1 MRIHMIL
8 FTIIIERANVASVE
22 KSKRRSRQIEQKI
35 NDVKSKY
42 TLI

>member
-8 FTIIIERANVASVE
+8 FTIIIERANAASIE
-22 KSKRRSRQIEQKI
+22 KSKRRSRQIEQSI

-42 TLI
+42 TII